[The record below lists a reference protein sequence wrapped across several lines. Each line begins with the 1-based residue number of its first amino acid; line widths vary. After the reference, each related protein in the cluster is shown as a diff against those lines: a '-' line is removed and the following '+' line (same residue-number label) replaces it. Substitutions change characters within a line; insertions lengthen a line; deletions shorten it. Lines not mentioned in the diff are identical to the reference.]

1 MFAKYVC
8 LGCGIT
14 WRSGDIMV
22 ICPVCRSKAVKVRN
36 GVDAKEEKTQL
47 STKKNTQNKYRVR

>member
-14 WRSGDIMV
+14 WRSGRLMV
-22 ICPVCRSKAVKVRN
+22 ICPVCRSKAVKVKN
-36 GVDAKEEKTQL
+36 GVDAKEVKDKL
-47 STKKNTQNKYRVR
+47 STKNK